1 MREIP
6 ISKAQEGQRMD
17 RFLGKCLPLASG
29 GFLHKML
36 RKKNIKLN
44 GQKAEGNEKLK
55 SGDVIQIYF
64 SDETFEK
71 FRGNA
76 GKETGTSQK
85 TERTAQAK
93 IPLNKEQTDLRKK
106 VKVLYHDEDIVIL
119 HKPAGMLSQKSVKED
134 DSINDY
140 LLDLCKKEGWID
152 SNTLEFFRPS
162 IANRLDRNTS
172 GIVLCGIS
180 TKGLQFLAKILRDR
194 TIAKYY
200 LALVKGHVK
209 GGKKVKGYLSKD
221 KEKNMVYFSEVPGQ
235 DAAPIETEYKVVRAG
250 KDASLLRVRLI
261 TGKSHQIRAHLAAE
275 GYPII
280 GDYKYGDRNVNQQLK
295 RGLGITY
302 QMLHSYEIDFGKL
315 MAGRVVRDPI
325 PKDFAKAMDLFGLE
339 P

>member
-6 ISKAQEGQRMD
+6 ISKAQEGQRLD

-55 SGDVIQIYF
+55 NGDKVQIFF

-71 FRGNA
+71 FRGNG
-76 GKETGTSQK
+76 GKEGGVSSRIEKQSK
-85 TERTAQAK
+85 SK
-93 IPLNKEQTDLRKK
+93 SSLSKEEVELRKK
-106 VKVLYHDEDIVIL
+106 VRVLYHDEDIVIL
-119 HKPAGMLSQKSVKED
+119 HKPAGMLSQKSTKED

-140 LLDLCKKEGWID
+140 LLELCKKEGWID
-152 SNTLEFFRPS
+152 TETLEFFRPS

-172 GIVLCGIS
+172 GIVLCGIT

-200 LALVKGHVK
+200 LALVKGHVTE
-209 GGKKVKGYLSKD
+209 GKKVKGYLSKD

-235 DAAPIETEYKVVRAG
+235 DAAPIETEYRVVRAG

-280 GDYKYGDRNVNQQLK
+280 GDYKYGDRNTNQELK
-295 RGLGITY
+295 RALGITY
-302 QMLHSYEIDFGKL
+302 QMLHSYEIDFGKP
-315 MAGRVVRDPI
+315 MEGRVVRDPL
-325 PKDFAKAMDLFGLE
+325 PKDFAKAMDLFGIE